1 MKALILFLEALP
13 NYRKLLELLKFNK
26 KSNEIMKLKVAVQEE
41 VFTNPEL
48 LKDANLVINYRNKLV
63 SDGVGDTYGNVK
75 GSTNNIIRKDYLSDD
90 ATNNFKKLSK
100 ESTWP
105 DERKLKQSEA
115 ITKMRAAHKGT
126 EFSVARHAKRFDTM
140 RDRFIKKLK
149 GVQEIY
155 NRESVDLNRAVE
167 KFGDTKARSLGRQLL
182 SNRKDGPEYLN
193 SLLLDPDE
201 EIRALGKWW
210 KDARKEY
217 KEIYSPQAPKSLLTQ
232 LHTYRAGP
240 GFEQAKKW
248 KEFKKRTKSKWVPD
262 DLEAEHTMMWPDK
275 YLLAKQG
282 KFDVAKRF
290 RHAEYPTTRGR
301 NMKKNDLVSQL
312 KVRLNKKYKAID
324 ALRESVKRSNSGKP
338 NPETVAELTR
348 INALIADTSVNAKD
362 LGLAIALPDRA
373 GNIKYYGGTYDNFM
387 DLAKSYH
394 KGVRP
399 QGQDII
405 GPPKPLAEGVKFAEG
420 GEAKNSIGEKAL
432 KIYDSFL
439 ENIPGVTV
447 TTVGKERDRVLG
459 VEPPAVEEDV
469 VDIFADPVYE
479 DVDEIDYKEEQ
490 AKMKGKKFDYRK
502 RTPLNVADDLYQRRM
517 DQSALLHKITG
528 QPIEDIAKH
537 FEDKYLDESNY
548 SDATQSY
555 IRSRENY
562 RSYED
567 KYRERSLK
575 DIQETGFIR
584 PETKEWYDNLKND
597 QTYKDM
603 TATLFEPH
611 RQEARNSAQK
621 EIFTNQMKG
630 HSWDMVDKVMDVY
643 QAFNPFAL
651 AALPHKLRY
660 DQQIEDFEHTYEML
674 DFNNDSIP
682 DIDQPG
688 PLRDYVL
695 GMEGS
700 NFPEYTKKQMAAD
713 ALFSVLGGSTF
724 VLGGPYSYANRLVKL
739 LKNPN
744 LSKTSK
750 IIRFMPRIL
759 GVPTRREAVEMLK
772 MVTTTPIKW
781 GAKKIWNNFDKRLIS
796 NATKIL
802 AIIEAAQVGETGE
815 KRKEY
820 LDWVEKER
828 ADPQYKDMYDEMFKW
843 HMEVVVGED
852 PVERITE
859 EDELKSPDVMEADK
873 KRWEDQ
879 PWQLRQMVEDD
890 VEKWL
895 KEHMNKK
902 DKNFKDV
909 GGPKHRTVHGLA
921 YGGEPNDL
929 SSGIAGDDPYFDLD
943 ILDLDL
949 SPYEPI
955 EELDIFEESKQEIPS
970 IPERKTQ
977 DVFQAA
983 KDAGYEEYEVANTV
997 FGKVPGWAIKGLN
1010 KVDDLIQGGPQVKN
1024 LIRIGDEVAEATKSV
1039 GEKSNRFFS
1048 NIEAK
1053 LLDPDAP
1060 KAFDSPADLFNWL
1073 NSKGVGKVEIED
1085 YQIPALIETAS
1096 RMGRPITK
1104 EELLLRIK
1112 EAPIR
1117 KLKTKKLGFGTEE
1130 AGKYADQHMEKGYL
1144 PGTYRENVLYLDAAD
1159 IPGDVGKYKHSQH
1172 GFFTDKEQKY
1182 VIGWTR
1188 SSDRPA
1194 IIPDVKAIT
1203 DITDKTKKLQSKID
1217 RLTDIT
1223 KMLPEEMAAKHTI
1236 SLDQAKK
1243 NISIAEKELK
1253 KAVDKMAEV
1262 GKGKAVAKGE
1272 QITVTFADEIQSDV
1286 FQTYRKHL
1294 QTAKKDYEA
1303 ILARAIS
1310 PRAKDQIRQMEY
1322 ADDAYEVATDL
1333 DVIGYYDKY
1342 KDIMRPMFRTVDDFK
1357 SYIDDLKKSQVV
1369 FEDFAKIQPGQMTKE
1384 QLKLVRAA
1392 GKDRDKVLKVFEE
1405 AFTSPEVMK
1414 KLFPNIPFKDRKAWG
1429 DALVKN
1435 DLHEAATRLFVTKD
1449 ANAPTW
1455 YSISPEE
1462 LIQARYSQTGSTA
1475 TPLAARTK
1483 DMKGIGTSEFYG
1495 GPNAVDP
1502 NGKHFTSTLEE
1513 ALRRAARANNSQI
1526 KKIKV
1531 AVGEPRT
1538 KKHTVQVFNEESGN
1552 ILKEFKVS
1560 KTGKEESLASAIE
1573 KAKKFI
1579 DDSPYENINFKAVS
1593 TPSGFK
1599 TVDAYAIKLT
1609 PEMVLPSKTH
1619 MAAGGYVHTPF
1630 VSIDEVIGA
1639 YA

>member
-1 MKALILFLEALP
+1 MNTALILFLEASM
-13 NYRKLLELLKFNK
+13 NYQKLLQLLKFQS
-26 KSNEIMKLKVAVQEE
+26 KSDEIMKLKVAVQNE

-48 LKDANLVINYRNKLV
+48 IKKDANLVNHYRQKLV
-63 SDGVGDTYGNVK
+63 DDGVAPSYESAKST
-75 GSTNNIIRKDYLSDD
+75 TNNIIRKDYMSDD
-90 ATNNFKKLSK
+90 ATTNFKKISK
-100 ESTWP
+100 DSTWP
-105 DERKLKQSEA
+105 AERKKKMSEYW
-115 ITKMRAAHKGT
+115 TKFREGEKGT
-126 EFSVARHAKRFDTM
+126 KVAWRDKRLATM

-155 NRESVDLNRAVE
+155 NRDSVDLNRAVE
-167 KFGDTKARSLGRQLL
+167 KFGDTKGRSLGRQLL
-182 SNRKDGPEYLN
+182 SNKEDELVFMD
-193 SLLLDPDE
+193 SLLRDPDE
-201 EIRALGKWW
+201 ELRALGKWW

-217 KEIYSPQAPKSLLTQ
+217 KEIYSPQTAKSLYTK
-232 LHTYRAGP
+232 LHTHKSGP
-240 GFEQAKKW
+240 GLEEARKW
-248 KEFKKRTKSKWVPD
+248 KEFKKKTGSKWVPEG
-262 DLEAEHTMMWPDK
+262 LEGEHTMMWPDK
-275 YLLAKQG
+275 YMLAKQG

-290 RHAEYPTTRGR
+290 RQPEYPTTRQR

-324 ALRESVKRSNSGKP
+324 ALRESVKRSNSGQP
-338 NPETVAELTR
+338 DPETVAELTR
-348 INALIADTSVNAKD
+348 INALIADTSTHAQD
-362 LGLAIALPDRA
+362 LGLAIAIPDRA
-373 GNIKYYGGTYDNFM
+373 GNIKYFGGTYDNFM

-405 GPPKPLAEGVKFAEG
+405 GPPKPLAEGVKFAAG
-420 GEAKNSIGEKAL
+420 G
-432 KIYDSFL
+432 
-439 ENIPGVTV
+439 PV
-447 TTVGKERDRVLG
+447 
-459 VEPPAVEEDV
+459 VEEET
-469 VDIFADPVYE
+469 VDIFEDPVYE
-479 DVDEIDYKEEQ
+479 DVDEIDYKAEQ
-490 AKMKGKKFDYRK
+490 AKMMGKKFDIGK
-502 RTPLNVADDLYQRRM
+502 STPLNVADDIYQRRM

-528 QPIEDIAKH
+528 QPIEDVAKH
-537 FEDKYLDESNY
+537 LEKKHLDESNY
-548 SDATQSY
+548 SDATRSY
-555 IRSRENY
+555 IRSRENL
-562 RSYED
+562 REYED
-567 KYRERSLK
+567 EYRERVFT

-584 PETKEWYDNLKND
+584 PETREWYDNLKYD
-597 QTYKDM
+597 QEYKDM
-603 TATLFEPH
+603 TATLNEPQF
-611 RQEARNSAQK
+611 QEARDNANK
-621 EIFTNQMKG
+621 EIFMEQMKG

-643 QAFNPFAL
+643 QVFNPFAL
-651 AALPHKLRY
+651 AALSHKTTF
-660 DQQIEDFEHTYEML
+660 DKQIKDFEYTYENW
-674 DFNNDSIP
+674 DYNNDNIP

-688 PLRDYVL
+688 PLRDRVL
-695 GMEGS
+695 GPEGL
-700 NFPEYTKKQMAAD
+700 NFPEYTKKQMAQD
-713 ALFSVLGGSTF
+713 ALFAVLGGSTLIF
-724 VLGGPYSYANRLVKL
+724 GGPYSYANRLVKM

-759 GVPTRREAVEMLK
+759 GVPTRKEAVELLK

-781 GAKKIWNNFDKRLIS
+781 GAKKIWNNFDRRLIT
-796 NATKIL
+796 NAAKIIAL
-802 AIIEAAQVGETGE
+802 IEAAQIPEETKG
-815 KRKEY
+815 RREY
-820 LDWVEKER
+820 LDWVEKEK

-843 HMEVVVGED
+843 HLEVSLGKD

-859 EDELKSPDVMEADK
+859 EDELKSPGVIEKEK

-902 DKNFKDV
+902 DKKLTQP
-909 GGPKHRTVHGLA
+909 GTPIHRTKGLA
-921 YGGEPNDL
+921 YGGDPNDL
-929 SSGIAGDDPYFDLD
+929 SSGMAGDDPYFDLKA
-943 ILDLDL
+943 LDLDL
-949 SPYEPI
+949 EPFEPV
-955 EELDIFEESKQEIPS
+955 EELDIFEESKQEVPS
-970 IPERKTQ
+970 IPGRKTQ

-983 KDAGYEEYEVANTV
+983 EDAGFEEYQVANTV

-1010 KVDDLIQGGPQVKN
+1010 KVDDLIQEGRQVKN
-1024 LIRIGDEVAEATKSV
+1024 LIKIGDEVAEATKSV

-1060 KAFDSPADLFNWL
+1060 KVFDSPADLFNWF
-1073 NSKGVGKVEIED
+1073 NSKGIGRIEIED
-1085 YQIPALIETAS
+1085 YQIPALLDTAG

-1117 KLKTKKLGFGTEE
+1117 KLKTKKLGFGTETGDV
-1130 AGKYADQHMEKGYL
+1130 AKYGDQHMEKGYL
-1144 PGTYRENVLYLDAAD
+1144 PGTYRENILYLDAGD
-1159 IPGDVGKYKHSQH
+1159 IPGDIGKYKHSQH
-1172 GFFTDKEQKY
+1172 GFFSDKEKKY

-1203 DITDKTKKLQSKID
+1203 DVTDKTKKLQTKID

-1223 KMLPEEMAAKHTI
+1223 KMLPEEMSAKHTI
-1236 SLDQAKK
+1236 SLDQSRK
-1243 NISIAEKELK
+1243 NIAHAEKELK
-1253 KAVDKMAEV
+1253 KAVKQLEEV
-1262 GKGKAVAKGE
+1262 GKGKAAAGGE

-1294 QTAKKDYEA
+1294 QNAKKDYEE

-1310 PRAKDQIRQMEY
+1310 PRDKEKIKAMEWGDQ
-1322 ADDAYEVATDL
+1322 AYEVKTDV

-1342 KDIMRPMFRTVDDFK
+1342 KDIMRPMFRTVEDFK
-1357 SYIDDLKKSQVV
+1357 DYIKELKKSQEV
-1369 FEDFAKIQPGQMTKE
+1369 FTDFAKIQPGQMTKE
-1384 QLKLVRAA
+1384 QLKLVRAS
-1392 GKDRDKVLKVFEE
+1392 GKERDKVLQVFEE

-1435 DLHEAATRLFVTKD
+1435 DLHDAATRLFVTKD

-1455 YSISPEE
+1455 YSISPED

-1475 TPLAARTK
+1475 TPLANRTK

-1495 GPNAVDP
+1495 GPNAADP
-1502 NGKHFTSTLEE
+1502 NGKHFTSTLEA
-1513 ALRRAARANNSQI
+1513 ALRRAAKANNSEI
-1526 KKIKV
+1526 KTIKV

-1538 KKHTVQVFNEESGN
+1538 KKHTVQVFSEETGN
-1552 ILKEFKVS
+1552 VIKEFKVS
-1560 KTGKEESLASAIE
+1560 KTGGKEESLASAIE

-1579 DDSPYENINFKAVS
+1579 ADSPYESINFKAVS

-1619 MAAGGYVHTPF
+1619 MAAGGYVHSPF

-1639 YA
+1639 HA